1 MNKNIKKTVR
11 FSEEEFRLIEMKL
24 KENNLDF
31 ASLVREALLKQKI
44 KFPLEKEILFE
55 LNNININ
62 LEALA
67 KKIYTSKFDDKKQ
80 LLLILHDIETKLNEL
95 V

>member
-1 MNKNIKKTVR
+1 
-11 FSEEEFRLIEMKL
+11 MKL

-55 LNNININ
+55 LNNINVN
-62 LEALA
+62 LEKVA
-67 KKIYTSKFDDKKQ
+67 KKVFESKFEDKKQ